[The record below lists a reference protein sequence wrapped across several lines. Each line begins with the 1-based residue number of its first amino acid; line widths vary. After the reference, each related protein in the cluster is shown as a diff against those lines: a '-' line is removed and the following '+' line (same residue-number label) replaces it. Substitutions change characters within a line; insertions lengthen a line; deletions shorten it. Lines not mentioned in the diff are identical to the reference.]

1 MDAVEKLRIHP
12 DARTHTHAMWRSCE
26 SRVWDTRMAWNTA
39 PNTLVLVVFLLLA
52 LPALALLPVVVRL
65 RRFLLASSTQALEQG
80 VHARVQGGGAG

>member
-1 MDAVEKLRIHP
+1 
-12 DARTHTHAMWRSCE
+12 
-26 SRVWDTRMAWNTA
+26 
-39 PNTLVLVVFLLLA
+39 